1 MFETSCF
8 GPLLKLRKIK
18 LASQLVHQL
27 LMRSMK
33 TKKEEAWFKIGNK
46 RARFGLQEFVLVT
59 GLNATSSEN
68 VEMSGGADCRIVKD
82 HFKKSGGKI
91 MKGDVYEAFKRCKRN
106 QTDKYKL
113 GLIII
118 LAYVLLATEE
128 NTLIELWWYELVDDL
143 DLFDKFP
150 WGKMSY
156 DYTIRIVKRDMGDK
170 LRNSLKEGESR
181 CRYSLHGFPLAI
193 MIWAF
198 EAIPNLGK
206 KFAKKYCDGIPRM
219 LGWEQPKRLT
229 SSDVVTVLESKELEV
244 MSTLIPIE
252 VELQEVY
259 WKELTPC
266 VQEED
271 TDSEDSKGDDTE
283 HGGEPSHSFHQHSPR
298 VSEPPPVRHDHNIA
312 DVVRMEMEK
321 LEERLLGV
329 ISKRLDR
336 MEYKIDSL
344 VEMAAVGRFHSTTSA
359 YDSPIHNTTNVPVSP
374 PEVKIKEEAGDGE
387 ELAGGEKS
395 AEDENVGNETEFVE
409 KGMSGD
415 FCMPEK
421 LEEDENKSTKVDP
434 SKVDDLTKW
443 MEAAST
449 SDLVPLHHCD
459 VEAKTLLDL
468 LNKDGWLTGEIVNEA
483 LYHIRD
489 RALKFPNLFQQDC
502 CILDCYFCQF
512 VQSAHGEW
520 QIHAQSPMKEEFKF
534 SKSLLKYVD
543 GSIPELGKCWKDC
556 RYLYAPCCAIGSHWF
571 AVKIDLEDRTI
582 FIFDSLKSHVR
593 KAELEAFM
601 KPLQVVIPML
611 MKLHVKCDDS
621 YSTEKFKFVKMK
633 EVPQQHNGSDCG
645 IFTIKYI
652 EFLQANMDVCAIQ
665 PEYIP
670 MWRKK
675 LAAELLAWHFEP

>member
-1 MFETSCF
+1 
-8 GPLLKLRKIK
+8 
-18 LASQLVHQL
+18 
-27 LMRSMK
+27 
-33 TKKEEAWFKIGNK
+33 
-46 RARFGLQEFVLVT
+46 
-59 GLNATSSEN
+59 
-68 VEMSGGADCRIVKD
+68 
-82 HFKKSGGKI
+82 

-118 LAYVLLATEE
+118 LAYVLLAREE
-128 NTLIELWWYELVDDL
+128 KTLIELWWFELVNDL
-143 DLFDKFP
+143 DHFDKYP

-156 DYTIRIVKRDMGDK
+156 DYTIRILKRDLGDK
-170 LRNSLKEGESR
+170 LRNSLKEGESC

-198 EAIPNLGK
+198 EEIPNLGK

-229 SSDVVTVLESKELEV
+229 SSEVVNVLESKELEV
-244 MSTLIPIE
+244 NFTLIPTE
-252 VELQEVY
+252 VELEEVY

-266 VQEED
+266 VEEKD
-271 TDSEDSKGDDTE
+271 MDSQDSKENDTE
-283 HGGEPSHSFHQHSPR
+283 HDGEPSHSFHQHSPR
-298 VSEPPPVRHDHNIA
+298 VSQPPPVCHDHNIA

-336 MEYKIDSL
+336 MENKIDSL
-344 VEMAAVGRFHSTTSA
+344 IELAAVDRFHSTTSA
-359 YDSPIHNTTNVPVSP
+359 CDSPIRNTTNVPVSAL
-374 PEVKIKEEAGDGE
+374 EVKRKEEAGPNDVMDELEKERIIEDEDGE
-387 ELAGGEKS
+387 ELVGWKKA
-395 AEDENVGNETEFVE
+395 AEDENVSNETKFVE

-415 FCMPEK
+415 FFTPEK
-421 LEEDENKSTKVDP
+421 LEEDENKSTKGDIVQIENTRFDIPKGRGHHTKRKARLLCSLFTDPTKRRKLSDLDVYDPHREVDP
-434 SKVDDLTKW
+434 SKVDDLNKW
-443 MEAAST
+443 MEVAST

-459 VEAKTLLDL
+459 VEAKCLLDL

-489 RALKFPNLFQQDC
+489 RALKFPNLLQQDC
-502 CILDCYFCQF
+502 CNLDCYFCQF

-520 QIHAQSPMKEEFKF
+520 QIHAQSPRKEEFKF

-543 GSIPELGKCWKDC
+543 GSIPELGKSWKDC

-582 FIFDSLKSHVR
+582 FIFANLKSHIR

-601 KPLQVVIPML
+601 KPLQVVIPIL

-633 EVPQQHNGSDCG
+633 EASQQHNGSDCG
-645 IFTIKYI
+645 IFTVKYI
-652 EFLQANMDVCAIQ
+652 EFLQANMDVCAIR

-675 LAAELLAWHFEP
+675 LAAELLARNFEP